1 LHLKQVITHKST
13 NVKPKKPKIMNSKV
27 KVTADE
33 TTGLVVNVSKNNPEW
48 GHIRVQ
54 QSRTMIDDNGFVRKR
69 NISSLIHGTVEDLK
83 SFKWV
88 DGQEVP
94 GKIIAKE
101 SLEPFNF
108 NQPERDYKI
117 AGKTG
122 IVCCQDGQPIYRK
135 TFYTLNSSAED
146 VLVAHNNIEDIRA
159 AYSTEQEVEV
169 DGNVADL

>member
-1 LHLKQVITHKST
+1 LHLKQVLTHKLT

-69 NISSLIHGTVEDLK
+69 NISALIHGTVEDLK

-88 DGQEVP
+88 DGQEVA
-94 GKIIAKE
+94 GQIIAKE
-101 SLEPFNF
+101 SLEPFNY

-146 VLVAHNNIEDIRA
+146 VLVAHNNVEDIRA
-159 AYSTEQEVEV
+159 AYATGQEVEV